1 MNGHHGLVLRDRS
14 NGFRRLVHIIAVAL
28 VAAACTTG
36 GDATSPMGAS
46 GSGSASGGATGMLDY
61 DRDRIRDVVD
71 ARDLVR
77 INTEIGMIQ
86 VAVVDD
92 ELAAAAAAAE
102 RLRVTLA
109 DLRPL
114 R

>member
-1 MNGHHGLVLRDRS
+1 
-14 NGFRRLVHIIAVAL
+14 
-28 VAAACTTG
+28 
-36 GDATSPMGAS
+36 
-46 GSGSASGGATGMLDY
+46 MLDY